1 MAGSIKW
8 FEYTDDEG
16 STWAVQMDESN
27 GEAVGNADYTDTS
40 TATMQLPRNCNPRY
54 ARYVNAAG
62 TIARNIIVTSAAAN
76 AGTLPATISVLDA
89 LGATVELVLK
99 QFVGERMTRI
109 PAALDTGLTDGDAE

>member
-16 STWAVQMDESN
+16 ATWAVQMDESN
-27 GEAVGNADYTDTS
+27 GEAVGNTDYTDTS

-62 TIARNIIVTSAAAN
+62 TIARNIIVTAATAN
-76 AGTLPATISVLDA
+76 AGTLPSTIDVLDA
-89 LGATVELVLK
+89 LGSTVTLVLK

-109 PAALDTGLTDGDAE
+109 PTSPDTGLIDGDDT